1 MILIS
6 RFICHIFQPHGLNKR
21 RPEDISYRSNKRPRE
36 DIFIH
41 EDRRAHHSHHK
52 EPIYVC
58 YEEDAAHRPPNNYY
72 KIHHQSQAIF
82 RDVGADSDHEI
93 RRYNKAT
100 HEFFQGQQKINHRYN
115 KKHREFPYKNNKNGK
130 SPNKKNQFRT
140 HSKPIK
146 KRSKNRRPSFHKK
159 HATTLRNAGNTCKTI
174 FPETFLSVSEDTSDV
189 SRHSTAEENG
199 HISIIEISDSDKEK
213 MDDDRTK
220 EDDIPTPPET
230 SAQTSADKNSKIE
243 QNARILQECG
253 ISIDHPQYSDL
264 LQLDF
269 SKCTDK
275 DDCQFMISI
284 APKLLFHDNKVYTL
298 PPNINR
304 RKAKEIFLGA
314 LRRYNSARD
323 VINGCAKEWDST
335 IDVHL
340 RVADHHDKIKDNI
353 HHPMTEIVTNSIMQ
367 LDSNTRLLAS
377 QTFFAVSEL
386 DILAEQL
393 EHLSLWMTAN
403 KDQQFRIV
411 PKHAQFITERL
422 TEWKNSREDF
432 IPPDSTFHAP
442 SYTKKLQEQLVTY
455 IELLKDDRITVNP
468 EFETNRFS
476 LHTTAE
482 STKQQFYALMK
493 QRNRPETMYM
503 PAENIAPVQQN
514 EQQYYPE
521 QHHRFSPDDVLH
533 LDDQQTY
540 NELQRAAAEDPTNL
554 DSLDF
559 QDISDIS
566 NRNIFEQQ
574 IDAGMPDIN
583 QQYGSRPIQSK
594 QPNHDFLQWFIDN
607 NDEDIKEDVINKIF
621 RHPENC
627 SLCEQ
632 DENKTSKTQTD
643 SNAPA
648 EGQPILLLVS
658 NQRNIKIIEPHIKEN
673 MTQKKIHLNN
683 VPDRTRPIIY
693 FSRTSEDNIANSAS
707 YMMSIVQTL
716 LTTGKPVNVWLQNY
730 GKYQQEKMLNFNPMA
745 QLAEQEEIWQYM
757 DQQFDRMDIN
767 MMKASMMLAVR
778 LSLQLSSLCM
788 AKKPMLLHPDAK
800 TVCSVR
806 AIWPHILNPAVW
818 NVSRKNKAKKLRK
831 INV

>member
-6 RFICHIFQPHGLNKR
+6 RFICHIFQPYGLNKR

-36 DIFIH
+36 DIYIH

-58 YEEDAAHRPPNNYY
+58 YEEDAAYRPPRNYH
-72 KIHHQSQAIF
+72 KFHHQKQAIF
-82 RDVGADSDHEI
+82 RDVETDSDHEI

-100 HEFFQGQQKINHRYN
+100 HEFFQGQQKINHRFN
-115 KKHREFPYKNNKNGK
+115 KRHREFPYKNNKNGK
-130 SPNKKNQFRT
+130 SPNKKNTRT
-140 HSKPIK
+140 YSKPIK
-146 KRSKNRRPSFHKK
+146 GKSRNRRPSFYKK
-159 HATTLRNAGNTCKTI
+159 HATTLRNAGDTSKTV

-199 HISIIEISDSDKEK
+199 HISIIEVSDSDKEK
-213 MDDDRTK
+213 MDDARTK
-220 EDDIPTPPET
+220 DDIQTPPET

-269 SKCTDK
+269 SKCTNK
-275 DDCQFMISI
+275 DDCQFMIAI

-304 RKAKEIFLGA
+304 RKAKKIFLGA

-323 VINGCAKEWDST
+323 VINGCAREWDST

-442 SYTKKLQEQLVTY
+442 SYTRKLQGQLVTY
-455 IELLKDDRITVNP
+455 IELLKDERITVAP
-468 EFETNRFS
+468 EFKTNRFS
-476 LHTTAE
+476 LHTTKE
-482 STKQQFYALMK
+482 STKQQFYALIK
-493 QRNRPETMYM
+493 QRNRPEMMYM

-540 NELQRAAAEDPTNL
+540 DELQKAAAEDPTNL

-566 NRNIFEQQ
+566 NRNIFDQQ

-683 VPDRTRPIIY
+683 VPDRKRPIIY
-693 FSRTSEDNIANSAS
+693 FSRTTEDNIANSAS

-730 GKYQQEKMLNFNPMA
+730 GKHQQEKMLNFNPMA

-767 MMKASMMLAVR
+767 MMQAAMMLAVR
-778 LSLQLSSLCM
+778 LSLQLASLCM

-806 AIWPHILNPAVW
+806 AIWPRILNPAVW
-818 NVSRKNKAKKLRK
+818 NVSRKNKAKKLKK